1 MRKTKYCLGSGGSD
15 RVIINRSKFGLVKND
30 YFISDVNVAQVI
42 ESIGKPNFGLSENKV
57 QPNFGL
63 NENMPQPIENI
74 RNPKNR
80 VSDYFISDV
89 NVAQVIESIGKLKNQ
104 PVKNGAQVIE
114 NKAQSNFTFNG
125 FFIEATY

>member
-30 YFISDVNVAQVI
+30 YFISDVNGAQVI
-42 ESIGKPNFGLSENKV
+42 ENKVHVNFNVSEN
-57 QPNFGL
+57 
-63 NENMPQPIENI
+63 
-74 RNPKNR
+74 
-80 VSDYFISDV
+80 
-89 NVAQVIESIGKLKNQ
+89 IGGLKNQ